1 MRRLICKDITCK
13 YHDIN
18 NVCKKA
24 TVEIARRECQSYE
37 RGFHYYVNLVWNKLK
52 HSNMITAMDM
62 SHDMR
67 IGLYY
72 VMKIFNL
79 SFVDCEHGDWRFL
92 MLVKEK
98 GGKGLTYDEIIEL
111 PMNTEALIQLN
122 KDYENGILPGA
133 DTETKKPKKES
144 QPFGWLSPTGEF
156 FEGDW
161 GEHETVAWD
170 IINKKHLYAEFQEN
184 PDCGGIARDFLSEVK
199 GYCLIH
205 NPSGTGGYIVSHVK
219 PLTKKQKEF
228 LYGYFMDLGDT
239 LKAERYLD

>member
-13 YHDIN
+13 YHDLN
-18 NVCKKA
+18 DVCKKA
-24 TVEIARRECQSYE
+24 TVEIACKECKSYE
-37 RGFHYYVNLVWNKLK
+37 RGFHYYINLVWNKLK

-62 SHDMR
+62 TNDLR

-79 SFVDCEHGDWRFL
+79 SFIDCEHGDWRFL

-161 GEHETVAWD
+161 GEHDAVARK
-170 IINKKHLYAEFQEN
+170 IIQNKKMEYNLLNHT
-184 PDCGGIARDFLSEVK
+184 ARDFLSEVK

-228 LYGYFMDLGDT
+228 LYGYFVDLGDT

>member
-13 YHDIN
+13 YHDLN
-18 NVCKKA
+18 DVCKKA

-37 RGFHYYVNLVWNKLK
+37 RGFHYYVNLVWNRLK

-62 SHDMR
+62 THDLR

-79 SFVDCEHGDWRFL
+79 SFVDYEHGDWRFI

-133 DTETKKPKKES
+133 ETEKPKKTS

-161 GEHETVAWD
+161 GEHEEIAWN
-170 IINKKHLYAEFQEN
+170 IVEKKNLNSEFSEKYN
-184 PDCGGIARDFLSEVK
+184 DYDYFTARDFLSEVK

-205 NPSGTGGYIVSHVK
+205 NPYGNSGYIVSHVK

-228 LYGYFMDLGDT
+228 LYEYFMDLGDT

>member
-1 MRRLICKDITCK
+1 MRRLICEDITCK
-13 YHDIN
+13 YHDLN

-24 TVEIARRECQSYE
+24 TVEIAYKECQSYE

-52 HSNMITAMDM
+52 NSNMITAMDM

-79 SFVDCEHGDWRFL
+79 NFVDCEHGDWRFL

-98 GGKGLTYDEIIEL
+98 GGKGLTYDEIIKL
-111 PMNTEALIQLN
+111 PMNTEALVQLN
-122 KDYENGILPGA
+122 KDYDNGILPCA
-133 DTETKKPKKES
+133 ETEKPKKES

-161 GEHETVAWD
+161 GEHEGVAWD
-170 IINKKHLYAEFQEN
+170 IIEKKKMHDEVRYN
-184 PDCGGIARDFLSEVK
+184 NDYCGIARDFLSEVK

-205 NPSGTGGYIVSHVK
+205 NPCGDGGYIVSHIK

-228 LYGYFMDLGDT
+228 LYNYFMDLGDT